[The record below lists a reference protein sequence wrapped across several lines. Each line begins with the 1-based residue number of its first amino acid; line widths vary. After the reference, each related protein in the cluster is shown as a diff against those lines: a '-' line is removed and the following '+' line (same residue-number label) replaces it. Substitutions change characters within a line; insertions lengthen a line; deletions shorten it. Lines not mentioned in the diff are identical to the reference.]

1 MSGTTLSRTIS
12 NEVSDAEWKAR
23 LELAACYRL
32 VAEFG
37 WSDLAATHI
46 SVRVPGPEHHFLINP
61 YGVLF
66 DEITASSL
74 LKVDLEGNV
83 VGSQAALNPA
93 GFVIHGA
100 IHMARPELVCVLHTH
115 TPAGAAVATQRD
127 GLLPINQ
134 QALVIFDDVAYHDYE
149 GAALNLGERERIL
162 SDLGDRRILVLRN
175 HGLLTVG
182 RSVGEAFVTMYR
194 MERAC
199 RYQLAFQAAGAPAYP
214 LPEEV
219 RLRTIEQG
227 RKIYGQGG
235 FARPGAEWESLVQ
248 RLDRKD
254 SSYRQ

>member
-1 MSGTTLSRTIS
+1 MNKSISQTLAG
-12 NEVSDAEWKAR
+12 EVPEAEWKAR

-74 LKVDLEGNV
+74 VKVDLDGQV
-83 VGSQAALNPA
+83 VGSRSSINPA
-93 GFVIHGA
+93 GFIIHGA
-100 IHMARPELVCVLHTH
+100 IHMARPELSCVLHTH

-127 GLLPINQ
+127 GLLPITQ

-162 SDLGDRRILVLRN
+162 EDLGEKRILILRN

-182 RSVGEAFVTMYR
+182 RTVGEAFVTMYR
-194 MERAC
+194 IERAC
-199 RYQLAFQAAGAPAYP
+199 RYQLAFQAAGVPAYP
-214 LPEEV
+214 LTEEV
-219 RLRTIEQG
+219 RLRTVEQG

-235 FARPGAEWESLVQ
+235 FAQPGAEWESLLA
-248 RLDRKD
+248 RLDRRD
-254 SSYRQ
+254 PSYRQ